1 MTKIKKH
8 FYTWNDVEKMVTN
21 IITQMYN
28 DNFRP
33 EYIVG
38 ITRGGLT
45 PAIMMSNRT
54 GIPMKTLDVRLRD
67 TNGLKGKPE
76 SNSNMANDAKLGK
89 KILVV
94 DDINDTGAT
103 FNWIKDDWTYITTD
117 SVIPGVKFAALTE
130 NLGSDFG
137 EVNYYAHEVNK
148 EEDPVWLVYP
158 WE

>member
-1 MTKIKKH
+1 MKIKKH

-54 GIPMKTLDVRLRD
+54 SIPMKTLDVRLRD
-67 TNGLKGKPE
+67 TEGLKGLPE
-76 SNSNMANDAKLGK
+76 SNGNMAYDAGFGK

-103 FNWIKDDWTYITTD
+103 FNWIKDDWLRL
-117 SVIPGVKFAALTE
+117 SNNNSMPGVKFAALTE
-130 NLGSDFG
+130 NLASDFG
-137 EVNYYAHEVNK
+137 EISYYAHEVNK
-148 EEDPVWLVYP
+148 EEDPIWLVYP